1 MSFPTPT
8 GGASLLLAFRAQR
21 QSILIIGSGL
31 LAASRVFVAL
41 EADFEVVVLTKG
53 GLSAACAE
61 IQWRVNRKECTL
73 VDWNDE
79 DPAKLDT
86 FLSSTRTAFSLACI
100 TDTVIG
106 THRRTFVSAEKLY
119 HTLRRHRIPVNTSDI
134 PQLCDFTFPSTQR
147 FEDPD
152 TGERSPL
159 QVSVTTNGRG
169 CRLAGRIRRDIIA
182 KLPKDAGRAAVNL
195 GRLREMA
202 KEEKEDM
209 VCDEDSSH
217 TTPNRPVP
225 ARGLSETP
233 LEAARRRMKWVAQVS
248 EYWPISRIAHMSLQ
262 DMAELLL
269 EEISESTISEA
280 RNSPHT
286 IAIPKRGR
294 IFLVGSGP
302 GHPSLLTI
310 ATHNTLTKLADLVLS
325 DKLVPD
331 AVLALIPKSAQIRI
345 ARKFPGNADGA
356 QLEMMEAAV
365 EAARK
370 GLTVVRVSTD
380 VYRAISHFM
389 YTPTAKAR

>member
-1 MSFPTPT
+1 M
-8 GGASLLLAFRAQR
+8 
-21 QSILIIGSGL
+21 LIIGSGL
-31 LAASRVFVAL
+31 LAASRVFAAL

-53 GLSAACAE
+53 GLSAACDE
-61 IQWRVNRKECTL
+61 IQWRVNKKECTL
-73 VDWNDE
+73 VDWDNE
-79 DPAKLDT
+79 DSAKLDT

-119 HTLRRHRIPVNTSDI
+119 HTLRRHRILVNTSDN

-182 KLPKDAGRAAVNL
+182 KLPKDTGRAAVNL

-202 KEEKEDM
+202 KEEEDM
-209 VCDEDSSH
+209 AYNEESNH
-217 TTPNRPVP
+217 TTPNHPVP
-225 ARGLSETP
+225 ARGLLETP
-233 LEAARRRMKWVAQVS
+233 LEATRRRMKWVAQVS

-269 EEISESTISEA
+269 EENPEPTISEA
-280 RNSPHT
+280 RNSPHA

-331 AVLALIPKSAQIRI
+331 AVLALIPKSVQIRI

-380 VYRAISHFM
+380 VYPAISSFHVH
-389 YTPTAKAR
+389 TNS

>member
-1 MSFPTPT
+1 MYFPTPT

-21 QSILIIGSGL
+21 QSMLIIGSGL
-31 LAASRVFVAL
+31 LAASRVFAAL

-73 VDWNDE
+73 VDWDDE
-79 DPAKLDT
+79 DSAKLDT
-86 FLSSTRTAFSLACI
+86 FLSAMQTVFSLACI

-106 THRRTFVSAEKLY
+106 THHRTFVSAEKLY

-152 TGERSPL
+152 TGERLPL

-202 KEEKEDM
+202 KEEEDM

-225 ARGLSETP
+225 ARGLPEAP

-262 DMAELLL
+262 DMAGLLL
-269 EEISESTISEA
+269 EETPESTIPEA
-280 RNSPHT
+280 RNSPHA

-331 AVLALIPKSAQIRI
+331 AVLALIPKSVQIRI

-370 GLTVVRVSTD
+370 GLTVVRVSTG
-380 VYRAISHFM
+380 VFPAISPFHVH
-389 YTPTAKAR
+389 TDS